1 MNKFQIATS
10 LIEEHYKDNIVI
22 NLSPSYGYR
31 SRCEFGYKNNF
42 YTMHSPSGKII
53 YLDTFTVARPSIQ
66 TLMPKLLNE
75 INKSN
80 ILKTLNLCISYKF

>member
-1 MNKFQIATS
+1 MNKFQKATS
-10 LIEEHYKDNIVI
+10 LIEEHYKNNIAI

-42 YTMHSPSGKII
+42 YTMYSPSGEIV
-53 YLDTFTVARPSIQ
+53 YLETFAVARPSIQ
-66 TLMPKLLNE
+66 ALMPNLLNQ

-80 ILKTLNLCISYKF
+80 VLKTKLFQINFR